1 MQEVK
6 GKYNTAKV
14 FTDVIDETSLK
25 QIQLLCNQE
34 FTAGEKIRLM
44 PDVHAGAGCTIGTTM
59 TIKDK
64 IVPTLV
70 GVDIG
75 CGMETLVIHKDS
87 DVAKNF
93 NGAVLDKI
101 IRKNIPCGFDIRK
114 KPHNFVSEVEW
125 NKVKGKYTK
134 NRAILSLGTLGGG
147 NHFIEADKDDE
158 GNLYI
163 VVHSGSRHAGL
174 EIAEYYQEMAWNQ
187 LNGKTKADLY
197 SMIAEL
203 MATGR
208 QSEIEEKR
216 IEMNAQ
222 IKTAIPKD
230 LAYVS
235 GYLFDDY
242 INDMKI
248 MQHFASLNR
257 KAMIDSISIG
267 LRIKKEDLIEQF
279 TTIHN
284 YIDIENMILRKG
296 AVSAKKGEKL
306 LIPINMRDGS
316 LVCINVQFSA
326 SKFCFVY
333 LFTSLLL
340 KSKSCIFSPQSFGLL
355 YLAKKSS
362 PSFQPFGIVRVKRRL
377 FSADVIT
384 AIFQYFFI
392 SSVTSWRASFPFS
405 LTSSSHFDCKYCC
418 FGTICSK
425 HNPRSHFPFSFL
437 SICSFAAFEW

>member
-6 GKYNTAKV
+6 GEYNTAKV

-64 IVPTLV
+64 IVPNLV

-93 NGAVLDKI
+93 SGAVLDKI

-114 KPHNFVSEVEW
+114 RPHDFVSEVEW
-125 NKVKGKYTK
+125 DKVKGKFTK

-187 LNGKTKADLY
+187 LNQKTKADLD

-203 MATGR
+203 KATGR

-222 IKTAIPKD
+222 IKTTIPKD

-248 MQHFASLNR
+248 MQKFAALNR

-316 LVCINVQFSA
+316 LVCIGKGNEDWNCSA
-326 SKFCFVY
+326 PHGAGRVMSRMKAKRQLSMEEFKAQMSGIYSTTVSKETLDEAPMAYKTMDDIVNNINP
-333 LFTSLLL
+333 TAHIE
-340 KSKSCIFSPQSFGLL
+340 KIIKPIFNF
-355 YLAKKSS
+355 K
-362 PSFQPFGIVRVKRRL
+362 
-377 FSADVIT
+377 
-384 AIFQYFFI
+384 
-392 SSVTSWRASFPFS
+392 
-405 LTSSSHFDCKYCC
+405 
-418 FGTICSK
+418 
-425 HNPRSHFPFSFL
+425 
-437 SICSFAAFEW
+437 AAE